1 MNKRLYRIVFNK
13 ARGMLMVVSELARG
27 CSGGS
32 SSSGIGH
39 ALQRLVC
46 RVGALSLA
54 LWLASGAVTVQAAGI
69 VADASAPGKQQPT
82 VISTANGTTQV
93 NIQTPSAGGVSRNT
107 YSQFDVGRDGV
118 ILNNSHKNTSTQIGG
133 MVTANPWL
141 AKGEAKV
148 ILNEVNSSNPS
159 RLQGFVEVAG
169 DRAETVIANPAGIVV
184 DGGGTEIGRGLVA
197 FDADEARAIIGHKTQ
212 DIAALLGYA
221 GRSEMIH
228 RDDLVLRGE

>member
-27 CSGGS
+27 CAGTSPS
-32 SSSGIGH
+32 PGIGRS
-39 ALQRLVC
+39 LQRLVC
-46 RVGALSLA
+46 RVGALSFA
-54 LWLASGAVTVQAAGI
+54 LWLASGAVTIQAAGI

-82 VISTANGTTQV
+82 VISSANGTTQV

-118 ILNNSHKNTSTQIGG
+118 ILNNSHKNTSTELGG

-148 ILNEVNSSNPS
+148 ILNEVNARNPS
-159 RLQGFVEVAG
+159 QLNGYIEVAG
-169 DRAETVIANPAGIVV
+169 RKADVVIASPSGITC
-184 DGGGTEIGRGLVA
+184 DGCGFIN
-197 FDADEARAIIGHKTQ
+197 
-212 DIAALLGYA
+212 A
-221 GRSEMIH
+221 GRATLTTGTAQMQDGRIT
-228 RDDLVLRGE
+228 G

>member
-1 MNKRLYRIVFNK
+1 MNKRLYRTVFNK

-107 YSQFDVGRDGV
+107 YSQFDVGRDGAESGLV
-118 ILNNSHKNTSTQIGG
+118 GVLALWDGAPGIGCTQRRRHSDL
-133 MVTANPWL
+133 PF
-141 AKGEAKV
+141 
-148 ILNEVNSSNPS
+148 
-159 RLQGFVEVAG
+159 GFV
-169 DRAETVIANPAGIVV
+169 IK
-184 DGGGTEIGRGLVA
+184 GLVNNGV
-197 FDADEARAIIGHKTQ
+197 D
-212 DIAALLGYA
+212 
-221 GRSEMIH
+221 
-228 RDDLVLRGE
+228 